1 MKRAALTGP
10 LLAPLF
16 GPLVSLGLLTGCAG
30 SLPDLDL
37 AKQAKAGGDLSAA
50 EANFR
55 PLAELGYVEA
65 QIGLADVLI
74 RSTSAQQQAQGE
86 ALYRQALAKSP
97 LAAPRLGKWLAS
109 KVPNSSAERAEASRL
124 LRQAMADGDR
134 SALLPWVRVQLQDP
148 QQLSG
153 PTLEQQLTQW
163 QSQGM
168 LEAQLGK
175 MLLYRARGDYNQH
188 LEEIQATCEQWL
200 AEVNECYIELAS
212 VYQIQ
217 GDRDKQQA
225 LLERLQSDYQA
236 ARVPPERIQAV
247 AKVLAD
253 SSQGQPDPE
262 QAKELYL
269 SITAV
274 SPDAWHS
281 LGELLLRYPDQGD
294 NDVLRGYLQQG
305 VDAGSMR
312 SALLLGQLLIKGR
325 TLPADPQAGE
335 RYLLQAAVDQP
346 KAHYAL
352 GKLYSNGQLGE
363 IEPEKA
369 LQHLLIAARG
379 GDAMADLALAQL
391 FGDGR
396 GIMINRVYAY
406 SFALLAEQRGLAYG
420 QVLVARLA
428 GQLQPAEKT
437 QAQALLARELE
448 ARGAQPLSLSQA
460 AVSRQESL

>member
-16 GPLVSLGLLTGCAG
+16 GLSLLSGCAG
-30 SLPDLDL
+30 SLPDLEL

-74 RSTSAQQQAQGE
+74 RSASVQQQARGE
-86 ALYRQALAKSP
+86 ALYRQALGQSP
-97 LAAPRLGKWLAS
+97 LAAPRLGKWLAG
-109 KVPNSSAERAEASRL
+109 KEHSSAKERAEATRL
-124 LRQAMADGDR
+124 LRQAISDGDY

-148 QQLSG
+148 QQLGS
-153 PTLEQQLTQW
+153 PALEQQLTQW

-175 MLLYRARGDYNQH
+175 ILLYRARGDYDQH
-188 LEEIQATCEQWL
+188 LDEIQATCEQWL
-200 AEVNECYIELAS
+200 AEVSQCYVEL
-212 VYQIQ
+212 VGIYQLQ
-217 GDRDKQQA
+217 GDQAKQQQ
-225 LLERLQSDYQA
+225 LRERLLADYQA

-253 SSQGQPDPE
+253 NSLGQPDPD
-262 QAKELYL
+262 QAKALYL

-274 SPDAWHS
+274 YPDAWHS
-281 LGELLLRYPDQGD
+281 LGELLLRYPEQGD
-294 NDVLRGYLQQG
+294 NDALRGYLEQG
-305 VDAGSMR
+305 VDAGSTR
-312 SALLLGQLLIKGR
+312 AALLLGQLLVKGR

-335 RYLLQAAVDQP
+335 RYLLQAAVAQP

-352 GKLYSNGQLGE
+352 GKLYSSGQLGE
-363 IEPEKA
+363 VEAQKA

-379 GDAMADLALAQL
+379 GDAMADLGLAQL

-396 GIMINRVYAY
+396 AIMINRIYAY
-406 SFALLAEQRGLAYG
+406 SFALLAQQHGLAYG
-420 QVLVARLA
+420 QVLVERFAS
-428 GQLQPAEKT
+428 QLQPAEQQ
-437 QAQALLARELE
+437 QARALLARELE
-448 ARGAQPLSLSQA
+448 ARGEQPLSLTQA
-460 AVSRQESL
+460 AVPRQKTL

>member
-10 LLAPLF
+10 LL
-16 GPLVSLGLLTGCAG
+16 GLGLLSGCAG

-74 RSTSAQQQAQGE
+74 RSTSAQQQAKGE
-86 ALYRQALAKSP
+86 ALYRQALTKSP

-109 KVPNSSAERAEASRL
+109 KPLSSPDERAEASRL

-153 PTLEQQLTQW
+153 PALEQQLTQW

-175 MLLYRARGDYNQH
+175 ILLYRARGDYNQH
-188 LEEIQATCEQWL
+188 LDEIQATCEQWL
-200 AEVNECYIELAS
+200 AEVNECYVELAG
-212 VYQIQ
+212 VYQVQ
-217 GDRDKQQA
+217 GDQAKQQQ
-225 LLERLQSDYQA
+225 LRERLQADYQA
-236 ARVPPERIQAV
+236 ARLPPERIQAV

-253 SSQGQPDPE
+253 SSLGQPDPE
-262 QAKELYL
+262 HAKELYL

-274 SPDAWHS
+274 FPDAWHS
-281 LGELLLRYPDQGD
+281 LGELLLRYPEQGD
-294 NDVLRGYLQQG
+294 NDALRGYLQQG

-312 SALLLGQLLIKGR
+312 AALLLGQLLVKGR

-335 RYLLQAAVDQP
+335 RYLLQATVDQP

-352 GKLYSNGQLGE
+352 GKLYASGQLGE
-363 IEPEKA
+363 IDAQKA
-369 LQHLLIAARG
+369 LQHLLIAARS

-406 SFALLAEQRGLAYG
+406 SFALLAKQRGLAYG
-420 QVLVARLA
+420 QVLVERIAS
-428 GQLQPAEKT
+428 QLQPAEQQ

-448 ARGAQPLSLSQA
+448 ARGGQQLSLTQT
-460 AVSRQESL
+460 AVPTQETL

>member
-16 GPLVSLGLLTGCAG
+16 GLSLLSGCAG

-74 RSTSAQQQAQGE
+74 RSTSAQQQAKGE

-109 KVPNSSAERAEASRL
+109 KVPNSPAERAEATRL

-153 PTLEQQLTQW
+153 PALEQQLMQW

-175 MLLYRARGDYNQH
+175 ILLYRARGDYNQH
-188 LEEIQATCEQWL
+188 LDEIQATCEQWL

-217 GDRDKQQA
+217 GDPDKQQA
-225 LLERLQSDYQA
+225 LRERLMADYQA

-253 SSQGQPDPE
+253 NSQGQPDPKHA
-262 QAKELYL
+262 QELYL

-274 SPDAWHS
+274 FPDAWHS

-335 RYLLQAAVDQP
+335 RYLLIAAVAEP

-352 GKLYSNGQLGE
+352 GKLYSSGQLGE
-363 IEPEKA
+363 IDAQKS
-369 LQHLLIAARG
+369 LQHLLIAARS
-379 GDAMADLALAQL
+379 GDAMADLGLAQL

-406 SFALLAEQRGLAYG
+406 SFALLAKQRGLAFG
-420 QVLVARLA
+420 QVLVERLA
-428 GQLQPAEKT
+428 SQLQPAEQQ
-437 QAQALLARELE
+437 QAHALLTRELE
-448 ARGAQPLSLSQA
+448 ARGEQPLSLTQA
-460 AVSRQESL
+460 AVPRQKTL